1 MTSDSRRLPQV
12 LYIADSDESRA
23 LVRRLL
29 ASQYVVLEAANPL
42 DGLELAGETMPG
54 LILLDNNVSKMTSS
68 EAATRL
74 MKMLPGT
81 PIVVVSGDTSEKAR
95 ARALAAGAAGFIPKP
110 IGADFENLVTEYL
123 NGKTDELQNAER
135 YLREYQLEL
144 AEKIEDQTRQL
155 TNTIERNKYLL
166 SQNQKMFAM
175 LERRHKLL
183 ETAARVGQMVTS
195 ILDLNEL
202 LRHTVNIICSEFN
215 FYYSGIF
222 LVSEDRRWAHLRAGF
237 ALAGRKMLDA
247 NYKLPIDD
255 KSMIGRSI
263 LNGQAQIALDVAGEE
278 SRFKNPFLPDT
289 RSEMAL
295 PLIVNSV
302 SVGAVTVQSNEL
314 NAFNE
319 EDIASLQAMADQ
331 IAIAINN
338 ANLMKDLEAANAELL
353 RTKTYEAIATATGE
367 AIHWVG
373 NKAAPIPGSVSRVR
387 EDVRYLLALAGK
399 ASAFDQASLTEAV
412 QTVREEARA
421 AGLDLESILAEMSAM
436 PPNRLRALVSV
447 ESLLEDLDIAESSA
461 KTILDIKEGLIGP
474 ARQRHD
480 APVSLREMIVHTV
493 ENMGLPREVV
503 EMTWADDMPPAHVD
517 ERQVEQVFNNLIKNA
532 WEALTHAGAPDPKI
546 IVRGRRDGEFVLVS
560 VRDNGPGIPKEI
572 QEKIWV
578 SFFTTKGGAGGT
590 GLGLSAVMQIV
601 NQHGGTIWLESET
614 GHGAEFFVRLPAEK
628 LYMPDEKSDQT

>member
-1 MTSDSRRLPQV
+1 MNSDPRKLPQV
-12 LYIADSDESRA
+12 LYIAESDESRS

-29 ASQYVVLEAANPL
+29 AYSFVVLEAANPL
-42 DGLELAGETMPG
+42 DGLELAEETHPS
-54 LILLDNNVSKMTSS
+54 LVLLDTNISQMTSS

-74 MKMLPGT
+74 NKMLTGT
-81 PIVVVSGDTSEKAR
+81 PIVVISGDTSDGTR
-95 ARALAAGAAGFIPKP
+95 ARALAAGAVGFITKP
-110 IGADFENLVTEYL
+110 IGEDFEQLVLEYL
-123 NGKTDELQNAER
+123 HGRVDKLENAEE

-155 TNTIERNKYLL
+155 SNTVERNKYLL
-166 SQNQKMFAM
+166 QQNQRMFSM

-222 LVSEDRRWAHLRAGF
+222 LVSDDRQWAVLRAGY

-247 NYKLPIDD
+247 GYKLHIDE

-263 LNGQAQIALDVAGEE
+263 MTQQAQIALDVAGEE
-278 SRFKNPFLPDT
+278 SRFKNPYLPNT

-319 EDIASLQAMADQ
+319 EDITSLQAMADQ

-338 ANLMKDLEAANAELL
+338 AKLMKDLETANTELL

-373 NKAAPIPGSVSRVR
+373 NKAAPIPGSVRRVR
-387 EDVRYLLALAGK
+387 EDLRYLLALVAQLK
-399 ASAFDQASLTEAV
+399 ESELENASLQAAV
-412 QTVREEARA
+412 QTVREEAEA
-421 AGLDLESILAEMSAM
+421 AGLDLNAIAEEMSAM
-436 PPNRLRALVSV
+436 KPNRLQALVSV
-447 ESLLEDLDIAESSA
+447 ESLVEDLDIAEHSA
-461 KTILDIKEGLIGP
+461 NTILEIKEGLIGP

-480 APVSLREMIVHTV
+480 MPVSLSEMISNTV
-493 ENMGLPREVV
+493 DNMGLPHGVV
-503 EMTWADDMPPAHVD
+503 ELDWAADMPLAFVD
-517 ERQVEQVFNNLIKNA
+517 ARQVEQVFNNLIKNA
-532 WEALTHAGAPDPKI
+532 WEAMNHAGVESPHI
-546 IVRGRRDGEFVLVS
+546 YVHGQRDGDMVLVL

-578 SFFTTKGGAGGT
+578 SFFTTKGGKGGT

-601 NQHGGTIWLESET
+601 NQHGGRIWLESEA
-614 GHGAEFFVRLPAEK
+614 GKGATFFVRLPASK
-628 LYMPDEKSDQT
+628 Q